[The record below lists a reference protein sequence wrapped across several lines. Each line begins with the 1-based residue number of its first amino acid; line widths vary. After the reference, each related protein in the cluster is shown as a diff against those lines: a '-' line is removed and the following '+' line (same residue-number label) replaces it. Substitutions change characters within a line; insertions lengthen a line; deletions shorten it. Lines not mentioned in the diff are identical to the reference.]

1 MSVPSR
7 YSFAMKHLPWL
18 IAAVAVAALAVTLL
32 WKGSATA
39 PVTAIVSSVP
49 KEPVDTSTGSTPQRP
64 REYGFPADQKALSGM
79 RNRMPMTSE
88 QIEAKRNQK
97 LARLEA
103 SFQADR
109 PDPVGGGKSEQA
121 LENVLAGSTM
131 KGTGMVP
138 RDASID
144 CKATSCRIVGSFK
157 KGSDAEDWA
166 LFYLTAA
173 APHLRAAQ
181 MVLVP
186 GADGSAEIHMYAL
199 RDGG

>member
-39 PVTAIVSSVP
+39 PVSAMPSVAQ
-49 KEPVDTSTGSTPQRP
+49 EPMAKSTGSTPQRP
-64 REYGFPADQKALSGM
+64 REYGFPLDHKAQSGM

-88 QIEAKRNQK
+88 QVEAKRNEK

-103 SFQADR
+103 NFKADR

-144 CKATSCRIVGSFK
+144 CKSTSCRIVGSFK

-181 MVLVP
+181 MVLIP

>member
-1 MSVPSR
+1 MTQKQVSVSN
-7 YSFAMKHLPWL
+7 YSARQVLQEPGF
-18 IAAVAVAALAVTLL
+18 
-32 WKGSATA
+32 
-39 PVTAIVSSVP
+39 
-49 KEPVDTSTGSTPQRP
+49 PVDQNEQG
-64 REYGFPADQKALSGM
+64 GM
-79 RNRMPMTSE
+79 SRRVPITAE
-88 QIEAKRNQK
+88 QVEAMRNQK
-97 LARLEA
+97 LVRLE
-103 SFQADR
+103 SNFKADR
-109 PDPVGGGKSEQA
+109 PDPVGGGKTEKS
-121 LENVLAGSTM
+121 LENVLVGSTM

-166 LFYLTAA
+166 LFFLTAA

-199 RDGG
+199 RDGA